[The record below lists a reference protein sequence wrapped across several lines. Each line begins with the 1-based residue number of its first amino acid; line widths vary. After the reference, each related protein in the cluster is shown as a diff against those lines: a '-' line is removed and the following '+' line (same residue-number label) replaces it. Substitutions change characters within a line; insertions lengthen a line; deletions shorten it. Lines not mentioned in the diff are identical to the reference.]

1 MIRDEAR
8 EWLVEF
14 LLEKV
19 REDAYPSTTHLDL
32 IEQSIPR
39 YMIPE
44 YLEVLMDKVEQDR
57 FPSIP
62 MLRRI
67 RRVAEC
73 LPRHN
78 HHHDR
83 AREGQAEAPGTA
95 EGAPARP
102 PVRAGWR
109 PWSRPRRRHPT

>member
-1 MIRDEAR
+1 VIRDEAR

-44 YLEVLMDKVEQDR
+44 YLEVLMDKAEQDR

-67 RRVAEC
+67 RCVAEC
-73 LPRHN
+73 LPRHD
-78 HHHDR
+78 HHHDL
-83 AREGQAEAPGTA
+83 AREGQAEAPRAA
-95 EGAPARP
+95 EEAPARP
-102 PVRAGWR
+102 PARPGWR
-109 PWSRPRRRHPT
+109 PWSRPRRRRPT

>member
-1 MIRDEAR
+1 MIRDEVR

-44 YLEVLMDKVEQDR
+44 YLEVLMDKVERDGY
-57 FPSIP
+57 PSVP

-67 RRVAEC
+67 RRVSEC
-73 LPRHN
+73 LPRHD
-78 HHHDR
+78 HHYDR
-83 AREGQAEAPGTA
+83 AREEQAEEPRAA
-95 EGAPARP
+95 EEAAARP
-102 PVRAGWR
+102 PTRPGWR
-109 PWSRPRRRHPT
+109 PWSRSRRPT

>member
-1 MIRDEAR
+1 MVRAEVR

-44 YLEVLMDKVEQDR
+44 YLEVLMDRVEQDR

-73 LPRHN
+73 LPRYDHN
-78 HHHDR
+78 ER
-83 AREGQAEAPGTA
+83 AREGQAEAPRAA
-95 EGAPARP
+95 EEASP
-102 PVRAGWR
+102 
-109 PWSRPRRRHPT
+109 HPT

>member
-8 EWLVEF
+8 AWLVGF

-32 IEQSIPR
+32 IEQSIPH

-57 FPSIP
+57 FPSVP

-67 RRVAEC
+67 RSVSEC
-73 LPRHN
+73 LPRHD
-78 HHHDR
+78 HDNR
-83 AREGQAEAPGTA
+83 AREGQAEAPRAA
-95 EGAPARP
+95 EEAPA
-102 PVRAGWR
+102 
-109 PWSRPRRRHPT
+109 

>member
-1 MIRDEAR
+1 MVRDGVR

-14 LLEKV
+14 LIEKV

-44 YLEVLMDKVEQDR
+44 YLAVLMDKVEQDR

-62 MLRRI
+62 MLCRVRRMAAHLPGHDQ
-67 RRVAEC
+67 RRDC
-73 LPRHN
+73 
-78 HHHDR
+78 
-83 AREGQAEAPGTA
+83 AREEQAEAPRDTQRHTA
-95 EGAPARP
+95 GAQ
-102 PVRAGWR
+102 
-109 PWSRPRRRHPT
+109 